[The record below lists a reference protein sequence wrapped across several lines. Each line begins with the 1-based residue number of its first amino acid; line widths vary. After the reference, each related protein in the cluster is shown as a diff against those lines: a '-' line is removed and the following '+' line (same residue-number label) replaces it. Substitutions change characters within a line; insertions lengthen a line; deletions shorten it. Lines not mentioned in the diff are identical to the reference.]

1 MTFFSGLLLWRY
13 LSIKKRRYRVP
24 ASIFCSGT
32 LASAPYCRAVD
43 GSNCIRPIAPRD
55 ETASHRKFD
64 SVATTLFTRAVGTP
78 CFLDADAISAFTSSR
93 LRAARFSAATAGCT
107 AGRCGAAGIADRWDR
122 VQ

>member
-24 ASIFCSGT
+24 ASIFCFGT

-43 GSNCIRPIAPRD
+43 GSNCIRPIEPRD

-64 SVATTLFTRAVGTP
+64 SVATMLFTRAVGTP
-78 CFLDADAISAFTSSR
+78 CFLDAAAINACTSSS
-93 LRAARFSAATAGCT
+93 LRAARFSAAMTRCT
-107 AGRCGAAGIADRWDR
+107 AWLARAAGIGDRLDR
-122 VQ
+122 AE